1 MLAKIAEIL
10 DSIYIEPWRAILK
23 EPPLTLRSWGLLFFI
38 VMVYSLTIAVI
49 FDLFPRLLGSN

>member
-1 MLAKIAEIL
+1 MLAKITEIL

-38 VMVYSLTIAVI
+38 VMVYSLTIAAI
-49 FDLFPRLLGSN
+49 FDLFSRLLGSS